1 MKSKYKL
8 CIIAPHLVQYHAPL
22 YKEIAKVKDLDT
34 TIVYLDTMGREE
46 FKDTEF
52 NHNIKWDK
60 SLLDGY
66 NYKFL
71 KNYSSRPLSG
81 FTSRINPKIFKEL
94 SHNKYDVVLIPGYA
108 TLSYWFSFL
117 AAKLT
122 GTKIIW
128 RGEATLRG
136 NENSYRPTKLAKKL
150 VLSKLLSLCDAILYS
165 CTGNKDY
172 LKFYGVSSNKMVF
185 CPCSVDNKFFKNE
198 RINILKQ
205 KSGKIKNELGIDEG
219 DLVVLFCARFTQR
232 KRPIDLLRAVN
243 KINNSDITIIFIG
256 DGHERKNMEVYARQN
271 HIKAKFVGFKGQ
283 EDLSRYYS
291 IADVMAVISDYD
303 PSPKV
308 INEAMNYELPLIL
321 TDIVGTAYDLVK
333 EGENGFVVKVGDI
346 NAIAEKIDFFNKNRN
361 AAKTMGKKSLQVV
374 NEWSLEKSA
383 GSIKKAV
390 EIVSNGYQG

>member
-1 MKSKYKL
+1 MKSKHKL

-22 YKEIAKVKDLDT
+22 YKEVGKVEDLDT
-34 TIVYLDTMGREE
+34 TIVYLDTIGLKE

-52 NHNIKWDK
+52 DHNIKWDK

-71 KNYSSRPLSG
+71 KNYSSRPLNG
-81 FTSRINPKIFKEL
+81 FASRINPKIFKEL
-94 SHNKYDVVLIPGYA
+94 SRNKYDVVLIPGYA

-136 NENSYRPTKLAKKL
+136 NEDSCKPTKLVKKL

-165 CTGNKDY
+165 CKGNKDY
-172 LKFYGVSSNKMVF
+172 LRFYGAASDKLIL
-185 CPCSVDNKFFKNE
+185 CPCSVDNKFFKSE
-198 RINILKQ
+198 RANILKQ
-205 KSGKIKNELGIDEG
+205 ENNNLKNELGIDKK

-232 KRPIDLLRAVN
+232 KRPLDLLRAVN
-243 KINNSDITIIFIG
+243 KIDNSNITIVFIG
-256 DGHERKNMEVYARQN
+256 DGHERKNLELYAQQN

-283 EDLSRYYS
+283 EDLPRYYS
-291 IADVMAVISDYD
+291 IADVMAVVSDYD

-333 EGENGFVVKVGDI
+333 EGENGFIVKVGDI
-346 NAIAEKIDFFNKNRN
+346 NAIAEKIVFFNKNRK
-361 AAKTMGKKSLQVV
+361 AAKTMGKKSLQTV

-383 GSIKKAV
+383 ASIKKAV
-390 EIVSNGYQG
+390 EIVSNSC